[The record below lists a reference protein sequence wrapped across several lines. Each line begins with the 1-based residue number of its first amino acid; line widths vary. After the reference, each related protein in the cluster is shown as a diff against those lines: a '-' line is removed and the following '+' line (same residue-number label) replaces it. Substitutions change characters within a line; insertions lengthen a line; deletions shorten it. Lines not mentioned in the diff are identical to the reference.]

1 MKTSLIYLAQQAG
14 YTVSV
19 RAERVYLNMNYE
31 EHRRNYV
38 LGGLRR
44 ENLTDDPFELFEK
57 WQAQAIA
64 AELKDPTAVSLATQ
78 EPAGN
83 LWQRIVLLKGVSE
96 GGFVFFTNY
105 ESNKARALADDHR
118 GAMLFPWHELDRQ
131 VSASGFIKKI
141 SNEESD
147 RYFASRPRA
156 SQLGAWASSQ
166 SQPVA
171 DRDAL
176 INQYQSVEQRFGND
190 LIPRPPHWGGYRLIP
205 EQIEFWQGGEHR
217 LHDRFRYESTG
228 SGWSIQRLQP

>member
-1 MKTSLIYLAQQAG
+1 
-14 YTVSV
+14 
-19 RAERVYLNMNYE
+19 MNYE

-44 ENLTDDPFELFEK
+44 ENLTDNPFELFEK
-57 WQAQAIA
+57 WQEQAISA
-64 AELKDPTAVSLATQ
+64 NLKDPTAVSLATL
-78 EPAGN
+78 EPSGN

-105 ESNKARALADDHR
+105 ESNKSCALAQDNR

-131 VSASGFIKKI
+131 VSASGCIHKV
-141 SNEESD
+141 SAEESD

-166 SQPVA
+166 SRSIA
-171 DRDAL
+171 SRDAL
-176 INQYQSVEQRFGND
+176 VSQYHSAQQRFGD
-190 LIPRPPHWGGYRLIP
+190 GPISRPPHWGGYRLIP

-217 LHDRFRYESTG
+217 LHDRFRYVLG
-228 SGWSIQRLQP
+228 ASGWTSQRLQP